1 MSPVPNLWLI
11 VVPHEKLSST
21 AAKPFGLGGHVHKVI
36 SSLKQYWL
44 YVVCANFLCCSDKCS
59 YLND

>member
-11 VVPHEKLSST
+11 VVAHEKLSST

-36 SSLKQYWL
+36 SSLKQY
-44 YVVCANFLCCSDKCS
+44 
-59 YLND
+59 